1 MKNLEQTIIEK
12 VHSLPSD
19 EQAKTLEF
27 VENLERNI
35 SMRSRPIWEVI
46 GEISSQI
53 PVEDWAEIPS
63 DASVNLDHYLYSSP
77 KKSK

>member
-1 MKNLEQTIIEK
+1 MTNLEQTIIEK

-27 VENLERNI
+27 VENLEKKV
-35 SMRSRPIWEVI
+35 SEASRPIWEVI

-53 PVEDWAEIPS
+53 PDEDWAEIPS
-63 DASVNLDHYLYSSP
+63 DASVNLDHYLYGSP